1 MSNQFFLKFFVEVY
15 ELNSKTNYLQSTT
28 DYEKK
33 FLDTLLPVFSVG
45 GFYFLS
51 YFVHHFNFTI
61 QRLQDKRQATC
72 K

>member
-51 YFVHHFNFTI
+51 YIFYHYNFTI
-61 QRLQDKRQATC
+61 QRLPDKQQAAV

>member
-33 FLDTLLPVFSVG
+33 FLDT
-45 GFYFLS
+45 
-51 YFVHHFNFTI
+51 
-61 QRLQDKRQATC
+61 
-72 K
+72 